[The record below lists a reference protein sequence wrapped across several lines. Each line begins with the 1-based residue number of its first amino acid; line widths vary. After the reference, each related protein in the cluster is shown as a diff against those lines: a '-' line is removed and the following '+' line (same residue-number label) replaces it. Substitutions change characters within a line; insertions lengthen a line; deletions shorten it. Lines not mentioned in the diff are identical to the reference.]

1 MPPLDGIR
9 VIALTGER
17 GAYCAKLLADLGA
30 DVFDIEP
37 PGGSNERTLPPL
49 LRSDPSVS
57 LHFLHF
63 HRGRQSVVLDRET
76 PEGYDTF
83 ERLVASADVLIED
96 KSSPSLDH
104 EALRA
109 VNPGLLHAR
118 ISGFGADGPPRGLEV
133 VGPRRGRRR
142 AA

>member
-30 DVFDIEP
+30 DVFDVER

-49 LRSDPSVS
+49 LHSDPAVS
-57 LHFLHF
+57 LHFLHL

-76 PEGYDTF
+76 PECYDTF
-83 ERLVASADVLIED
+83 ARLVA
-96 KSSPSLDH
+96 
-104 EALRA
+104 
-109 VNPGLLHAR
+109 
-118 ISGFGADGPPRGLEV
+118 
-133 VGPRRGRRR
+133 
-142 AA
+142 